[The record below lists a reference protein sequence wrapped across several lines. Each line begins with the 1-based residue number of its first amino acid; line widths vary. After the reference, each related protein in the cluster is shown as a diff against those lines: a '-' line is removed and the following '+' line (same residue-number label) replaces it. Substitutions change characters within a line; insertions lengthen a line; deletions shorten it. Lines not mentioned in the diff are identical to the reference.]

1 MTARIVR
8 FFLLQGHPETEEGRR
23 QIFDLCDIEGKEK
36 LTFSDLRK
44 ISDAMKYNLSDD
56 SIQQIITAVSGK
68 GKREITWEQFN
79 EFLARKVDRKNGA
92 A

>member
-1 MTARIVR
+1 M
-8 FFLLQGHPETEEGRR
+8 
-23 QIFDLCDIEGKEK
+23 CDIEGKEK

-56 SIQQIITAVSGK
+56 AIQEIITTVSGK

-79 EFLARKVDRKNGA
+79 GYLAKKVEKKNIA

>member
-1 MTARIVR
+1 MGQFWKIPHNADKQNRKI
-8 FFLLQGHPETEEGRR
+8 LLIQGHPESEEGRR

-56 SIQQIITAVSGK
+56 AIQ
-68 GKREITWEQFN
+68 
-79 EFLARKVDRKNGA
+79 
-92 A
+92 